1 MSFSVAS
8 GTLYNH
14 NVHRRSGMNVNVPAT
29 ATSNLTTLLWETAVT
44 TDILRNNNGSGGG
57 GGDSRRRRR
66 AKAVGTWVL
75 HLLHAYPVES
85 GDNDNGSSAVWRSS
99 LRLAI
104 AGAVRC
110 MYTLAPLTTP
120 MTILYSTQW
129 TRGNNGSNGSNSGGG
144 RGGGGGGG
152 KSSFHET
159 ERLIG
164 MVMLSTLCLNTT
176 SNTTDRTNRSNQH
189 LFGHALHCA
198 LHVLV
203 RVATNNT
210 NGGGGGGGGGGDTD
224 VFTVH
229 EILRSASCLI
239 LHVLRYLEEQQDQQD
254 EQDQQDR
261 EHQTQHSHQTEG
273 NKKRILTMLINCSR
287 KKNTLPLSEIKEM
300 VFSIIQLVTDLSP
313 SLSYVAV
320 SIAVEFMALPSS
332 KASSSATTT
341 TTTAT
346 TTTTTTTTTNAET
359 TTSLVLANMFLNVL
373 SSSAKNEGPPREE
386 EEENVIRYSGTQ
398 ICVKL
403 LALLDHSVANYIH
416 YVSKETPTTTTTTTT
431 TTATA
436 TTTAASA
443 FCLSCS
449 VLSIR
454 GMTCLFPLSTA
465 HSYLH
470 TPTVLVTQVFWTNVS
485 LLKPTLPVLYS
496 IGLQAL
502 YHYLQH
508 LRLDVEVHADV
519 LLATAPP
526 PPPATTTTTT
536 TTTTT
541 AAALMTAT
549 AANANT
555 TFSGLL
561 RLSSYGV
568 GLKNNSYYARSIMVD
583 CLLALP
589 SLNHIVFPTM
599 ISLGKKMLYVV
610 CHVSPWC
617 CSLVK
622 EAAGD
627 EASHK
632 SVTEKKGTH
641 FEHMID
647 VLIQVSRSCH
657 VPEMECLFRERLCLY
672 NKEKSI
678 SDALR
683 KVGSGN
689 KR

>member
-1 MSFSVAS
+1 
-8 GTLYNH
+8 
-14 NVHRRSGMNVNVPAT
+14 
-29 ATSNLTTLLWETAVT
+29 
-44 TDILRNNNGSGGG
+44 
-57 GGDSRRRRR
+57 
-66 AKAVGTWVL
+66 
-75 HLLHAYPVES
+75 
-85 GDNDNGSSAVWRSS
+85 
-99 LRLAI
+99 
-104 AGAVRC
+104 
-110 MYTLAPLTTP
+110 
-120 MTILYSTQW
+120 
-129 TRGNNGSNGSNSGGG
+129 
-144 RGGGGGGG
+144 
-152 KSSFHET
+152 
-159 ERLIG
+159 
-164 MVMLSTLCLNTT
+164 
-176 SNTTDRTNRSNQH
+176 
-189 LFGHALHCA
+189 
-198 LHVLV
+198 
-203 RVATNNT
+203 
-210 NGGGGGGGGGGDTD
+210 
-224 VFTVH
+224 
-229 EILRSASCLI
+229 
-239 LHVLRYLEEQQDQQD
+239 
-254 EQDQQDR
+254 
-261 EHQTQHSHQTEG
+261 
-273 NKKRILTMLINCSR
+273 
-287 KKNTLPLSEIKEM
+287 
-300 VFSIIQLVTDLSP
+300 
-313 SLSYVAV
+313 
-320 SIAVEFMALPSS
+320 
-332 KASSSATTT
+332 
-341 TTTAT
+341 
-346 TTTTTTTTTNAET
+346 
-359 TTSLVLANMFLNVL
+359 MFLNVL

-416 YVSKETPTTTTTTTT
+416 YVTKETPTTTTTTT

-436 TTTAASA
+436 TTTTASA

-526 PPPATTTTTT
+526 PPPATTTTA
-536 TTTTT
+536 TT
-541 AAALMTAT
+541 AAALTTAT

-555 TFSGLL
+555 PFPGLL

-632 SVTEKKGTH
+632 SVTEKKSTH